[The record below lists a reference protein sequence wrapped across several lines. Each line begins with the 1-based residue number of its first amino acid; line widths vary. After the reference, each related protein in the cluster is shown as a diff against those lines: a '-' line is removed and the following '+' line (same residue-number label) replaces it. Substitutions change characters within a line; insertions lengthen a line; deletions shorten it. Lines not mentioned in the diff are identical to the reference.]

1 MKRIV
6 FLCHFSNAFVREKL
20 PLKSLCSRNKVLK
33 AFRHPSFQYHDFAI
47 WVTDYIEEFK
57 KHKDIEFHIVS
68 PHKGLIENIYEFNN
82 EGVFYH
88 FYKCDGS
95 LFYDTFNAKFKIEE
109 HNNYKENRG
118 RISQVIESISPDMI
132 ILCGAENPYY
142 SLGVID
148 VKSKPIY
155 VILQT
160 FLNDSLRIRYNVS
173 SEYRRKVEQL
183 IFSHA
188 KYFSTTSET
197 AIKYI
202 QSINE
207 KAVILPSGFP
217 THLPRIVE
225 CKKDYDFMF
234 FARSIAKNKGIEDYI
249 DAIAI
254 VAKRMVEV
262 RCGVIGKCS
271 VDYKAQ
277 LDDKIKTYGI
287 EKNIE
292 FLGFYDSVD
301 DAYQNVARGRVLVLP
316 SITAALNSTVRE
328 GMLMGFP
335 IICYAHPAF
344 ERINSEE
351 QCVITA
357 VKSDINDL
365 AGKMLDAINAPDMIS
380 SIGNNALR
388 YAEQNFSN
396 KTIVNRLLDNV
407 SKIIE
412 LEGNE
417 TEINIR
423 RENN

>member
-1 MKRIV
+1 MKKIV
-6 FLCHFSNAFVREKL
+6 FLCHFSDASVRKKL
-20 PLKSLCSRNKVLK
+20 PLKNLSFRNKAFK
-33 AFRHPSFQYHDFAI
+33 ALHHPSFQYHDFAI

-57 KHKDIEFHIVS
+57 KHKNIEFHIVS
-68 PHKGLIENIYEFNN
+68 PHKGLLDNIYEFND
-82 EGVFYH
+82 EGIFYH

-95 LFYDTFNAKFKIEE
+95 LLYDFLNAKLKIEE
-109 HNNYKENRG
+109 RNNYKTERG
-118 RISQVIESISPDMI
+118 RISKVIESISPDLI

-142 SLGVID
+142 SLGIID
-148 VKSKPIY
+148 IKSKPVY

-160 FLNDSLRIRYNVS
+160 FLNDPLRIQYNVS

-188 KYFSTTSET
+188 NYFSTASES
-197 AIKYI
+197 AIEYI
-202 QSINE
+202 QSVNE

-217 THLPRIVE
+217 THLPRIE
-225 CKKDYDFMF
+225 DCNKDYDFMF

-254 VAKRMVEV
+254 VAKRMGEV

-365 AGKMLDAINAPDMIS
+365 AGKMLDAINAPDKVS
-380 SIGNNALR
+380 CIGSNALK

-396 KTIVNRLLDNV
+396 RTIVNKLLENV

-412 LEGNE
+412 LERNE
-417 TEINIR
+417 N
-423 RENN
+423 